1 MGCNKNAICV
11 RVNPWNINSTR
22 TMYAQYY
29 ALEFNI
35 ILNLT
40 SPINVYVIRII
51 YSYDFIIIYV
61 KVFFLRFFQQPCFSI
76 FSIWTSMFCFTHRLC
91 LVAMRRKFYN
101 IIQCKDI
108 LDPPSHYINGCTVK
122 WFLEDDNELV
132 CVQTLMPILP
142 GKIFP

>member
-1 MGCNKNAICV
+1 MGCNKNAIRV

-51 YSYDFIIIYV
+51 CSYDFIIIYI
-61 KVFFLRFFQQPCFSI
+61 KVFFFWDFFNNLVLVYFQFGPPCSALLIDSAWWLWGENSTILFSVKI
-76 FSIWTSMFCFTHRLC
+76 SLTHLLIIPVDVPLNGFLSIIMSWSVF
-91 LVAMRRKFYN
+91 K
-101 IIQCKDI
+101 
-108 LDPPSHYINGCTVK
+108 P
-122 WFLEDDNELV
+122 
-132 CVQTLMPILP
+132 
-142 GKIFP
+142 